1 MHEIFKNAAGDN
13 QVLDPK
19 ELETFMGD
27 KNNKKLVRSFMDL
40 LCTKRDVSYY
50 KNKREEM
57 SEVYGFK
64 RFLDDFTLVNERNLS
79 ETKLWCDYIVW
90 ATLFGNAEQVVKD
103 MKAVNPE
110 FFKMDQVASQLS
122 DGVALPDVDSS
133 FLLITKGLLYERAMQ
148 REKNKSYSKKSRGSS
163 SRSSGKGGSSSW
175 GGGGGGFSG
184 GGGGG
189 GIR

>member
-1 MHEIFKNAAGDN
+1 
-13 QVLDPK
+13 
-19 ELETFMGD
+19 
-27 KNNKKLVRSFMDL
+27 
-40 LCTKRDVSYY
+40 
-50 KNKREEM
+50 
-57 SEVYGFK
+57 
-64 RFLDDFTLVNERNLS
+64 
-79 ETKLWCDYIVW
+79 
-90 ATLFGNAEQVVKD
+90 

-133 FLLITKGLLYERAMQ
+133 FLLITKGLLYERAMR